1 MWEAD
6 GNADKF
12 GLMPY
17 LSEDGTQNVFV
28 LNVNRFYGLNKK
40 LKQNPQKLED
50 ALKVMRVLSTVAG
63 TSALQP
69 ATALKSSLLPFKGAK
84 ADGTYYADIAD
95 TLNAGNTAPFIYS
108 GWGKHLRDHRP

>member
-1 MWEAD
+1 
-6 GNADKF
+6 
-12 GLMPY
+12 MPY

-40 LKQNPQKLED
+40 LEQDPQKLED

-69 ATALKSSLLPFKGAK
+69 ATVLKAASCPSRTQKR
-84 ADGTYYADIAD
+84 
-95 TLNAGNTAPFIYS
+95 TAPTMPTS
-108 GWGKHLRDHRP
+108 PMP